1 MEPYQIDNLMD
12 IVATLLYILT
22 GAGGL
27 SLIVYSISKARGR
40 IFSGADP
47 EQLKKLVET
56 NESLLHAVGDLQA
69 EQASLQREIR
79 DRVGEISGRVEF
91 AERLLTERR
100 E

>member
-1 MEPYQIDNLMD
+1 MEPYQIDSLMD

-22 GAGGL
+22 GTGGL

-40 IFSGADP
+40 FAPD
-47 EQLKKLVET
+47 QLKKLVET
-56 NESLLHAVGDLQA
+56 NESLLHAVEDLQA

-79 DRVGEISGRVEF
+79 DRIGEISGRVEF